1 MMENIVIWGTG
12 IISGFITRLINSGKI
27 CNLNIVCYVETN
39 PGRTEFEGLK
49 VFPARELSRLEYAR
63 VLVASTFADEI
74 RNYIHEI
81 HIPESC
87 ICYATEAKIA
97 IISDGD
103 GWNVDFDDEDP
114 KEWIS
119 FMKNVLFTN
128 SIAFVESVSEIGK
141 DFSKYWHGEY
151 LWQIE
156 NISELLKNNQ
166 ENMLYSLFAPLLK
179 PTDIL
184 CEMACGWGLYSET
197 LAKYVRHID
206 GIDYS
211 TYQINVAKENAKKNG
226 ILNIDYYVADARDYC
241 FDKEYNAFVLM
252 GLLIYIQNDAD
263 AAAIL
268 QKIYN
273 AMSPG
278 GYIFVKDSLIEMEE
292 SKVYGFNLIDSYTG
306 CYRKLSDYEKMYTN
320 IGFKI
325 VEKRILAD
333 DFYSGVV
340 KKPSIGYL
348 MKKE

>member
-1 MMENIVIWGTG
+1 M
-12 IISGFITRLINSGKI
+12 
-27 CNLNIVCYVETN
+27 
-39 PGRTEFEGLK
+39 
-49 VFPARELSRLEYAR
+49 
-63 VLVASTFADEI
+63 
-74 RNYIHEI
+74 
-81 HIPESC
+81 
-87 ICYATEAKIA
+87 
-97 IISDGD
+97 
-103 GWNVDFDDEDP
+103 
-114 KEWIS
+114 
-119 FMKNVLFTN
+119 
-128 SIAFVESVSEIGK
+128 
-141 DFSKYWHGEY
+141 
-151 LWQIE
+151 
-156 NISELLKNNQ
+156 
-166 ENMLYSLFAPLLK
+166 
-179 PTDIL
+179 
-184 CEMACGWGLYSET
+184 
-197 LAKYVRHID
+197 
-206 GIDYS
+206 
-211 TYQINVAKENAKKNG
+211 
-226 ILNIDYYVADARDYC
+226 ADARDYC

-306 CYRKLSDYEKMYTN
+306 CYRKLSDYENMYTN